1 MRWIRRRH
9 FSENVGQD
17 EKTLEKIEE
26 TEHSTAPQQ
35 DGAYKDAKEEKKAK
49 HGSGNS
55 GFFEDG
61 QKTVVV

>member
-1 MRWIRRRH
+1 
-9 FSENVGQD
+9 VGQD